1 MSSADCDWAQWG
13 TIAPFSLTPSLVQVS
28 LVILASLTGKSRKAR
43 EQVSMGKLVKPLL
56 HSMDEQTRAAVSK
69 VTDLGGLL
77 MEWKEWK
84 GCMFY
89 ILFTQNEMTRE
100 LRMSQVKHITMQEKI
115 WTKASRRSVILEK
128 RIRGVQEW
136 LVQAPSG
143 GSTSSVFRELHID
156 QRLKWSAMGE

>member
-77 MEWKEWK
+77 ME
-84 GCMFY
+84 
-89 ILFTQNEMTRE
+89 
-100 LRMSQVKHITMQEKI
+100 
-115 WTKASRRSVILEK
+115 
-128 RIRGVQEW
+128 
-136 LVQAPSG
+136 
-143 GSTSSVFRELHID
+143 
-156 QRLKWSAMGE
+156 